1 MRFCVIDSWMPDLIT
16 INLKSMNEKWNE
28 FVYELMDALRRDVE
42 EDEYH
47 LLIENQLKL
56 LGWIKY
62 KGEICHKPNI
72 PIGNSKHIQPDI
84 LIKNE
89 DTEQFVIEVKRPVH
103 QLTDR
108 ERVQLES
115 YMRQLKLKVGVY
127 IGEHIEVF
135 YDHPDSKHAVSVLT
149 IPLVMDNKQ
158 GTRFVELFSKD
169 VFNKDSIVE
178 FCEKRIEE
186 MHRQDSL
193 NKVRENIITDAQQ
206 NITESLLPY
215 LMDKYGGTFSESDI
229 VSMLSSLVF
238 SAKPKEVEYDVQHI
252 THNTT
257 KKVSQETN
265 TEQKH
270 QHDSTQFSINGGT
283 FLNKR
288 RFVYQFVKMYV
299 EQHPSASFSE
309 LEQVFKPE
317 LQGGYGVIR
326 TMDYIRENNF
336 KGSRYLAKDNDIL
349 RSSDGIE
356 FAVCS
361 QWGIGNIMK
370 VVELA
375 KQLGYDIKSSSNTP
389 HVETVNKIGTNVVSC
404 SLTRNANA
412 RGLFNPTTQKLTVL
426 KGSIV
431 NSCNLPTA
439 KPAFVNTRNGQL
451 EKYTQERNGTRVV
464 LQDVE
469 FSTPSGAAAF
479 CIGGSSNGWIE
490 WLDANNTKLEKYRNK

>member
-1 MRFCVIDSWMPDLIT
+1 
-16 INLKSMNEKWNE
+16 MNEKWNE
-28 FVYELMDALRRDVE
+28 FVYELIDALKRDVE

-56 LGWIKY
+56 LGWVKY

-115 YMRQLKLKVGVY
+115 YMRQLKLRVGVY

-149 IPLVMDNKQ
+149 IPLEMDNKQ
-158 GTRFVELFSKD
+158 GARFVELFSKE
-169 VFNKDSIVE
+169 VFNKDSIVD

-186 MHRQDSL
+186 MQRQDSL
-193 NKVRENIITDAQQ
+193 NKVRENLISDAQR

-215 LMDKYGGTFSESDI
+215 LMDKYGGTFSESDMM
-229 VSMLSSLVF
+229 SMLSSLVF
-238 SAKPKEVEYDVQHI
+238 SAKPRDVANDTQNVTLNTITKNVPKETHI
-252 THNTT
+252 
-257 KKVSQETN
+257 
-265 TEQKH
+265 EQKQ
-270 QHDSTQFSINGGT
+270 QHDSTHFSINGGA

-288 RFVYQFVKMYV
+288 RFVYQLVKTYA

-326 TMDYIRENNF
+326 TINYIRENNF
-336 KGSRYLAKDNDIL
+336 KGSRYLTKDNDIL
-349 RSSDGIE
+349 CSSDGIE

-361 QWGIGNIMK
+361 QWGIGNIMR

-375 KQLGYDIKSSSNTP
+375 KRLGFDIKSSSDIPHDEASNT
-389 HVETVNKIGTNVVSC
+389 VGTNIISC
-404 SLTRNANA
+404 KLTRNANA
-412 RGLFNPTTQKLTVL
+412 RGLFNLTTQALTVL
-426 KGSIV
+426 KGSVV
-431 NSCNLPTA
+431 NPNNLPA
-439 KPAFVNTRNGQL
+439 SKPAFVNTRNAQL
-451 EKYTQERNGTRVV
+451 EKYTNERDGTRVV
-464 LQDVE
+464 LQDIE
-469 FSTPSGAAAF
+469 FTTPSGAAAF
-479 CIGGSSNGWIE
+479 CIGGSSNGWLE
-490 WLDANNTKLEKYRNK
+490 WLDDNNIQLKKYRNK